1 MKPTGTTGEESCKER
16 HGTRGSIFEATCISR
31 RKEKSHFPETALPD
45 LNIVRQ
51 KLFAEESSLVAS
63 LAQKARLASPDTQRV
78 KEIARRLVEDV
89 RRHRSSQGGID
100 AFMHEY
106 SLSSEEGVVLMCL
119 AEALLR
125 IPDAETADKLI
136 ADKLGGKDWQ
146 KHVGHSESL
155 FVNAS
160 AWGLMLTGR
169 FVELGRQTKEDITGY
184 LAKLMKRSGEPVVR
198 QAMRQAMRIMGKQF
212 VLGRTISEALKIA
225 KPLEEQGYRFSYD
238 MLGEAAM
245 TMADADRY
253 LAAYETS
260 LKEVASA
267 AKGTPSNGVF
277 ARPSISVKLSAL
289 HPRYEEKAR
298 QRVLTELKGRV
309 LKLAQQ
315 AKASDLGLTID
326 AEESYR
332 LELSLELL
340 EALLR
345 EKSIEEWNGL
355 GLAVQA
361 YGKRAYPLLEWLA
374 EGARDRGRMM
384 PVRLVKGAYWD
395 TEIKR
400 AQEGGFEAYP
410 VFTRKVSTDV
420 SYLACAKYM
429 LGQRDVFYPQFATHN
444 AHTLA
449 AVHVMA
455 GNDKRYEFQRLHGM
469 GQQLYANVISQ
480 EGLNQPARIYAPVGS
495 HEDLLA
501 YLVRRL
507 LENGANTSFVNR
519 LADDNAPIAEI
530 VTDPVDEIKTLKT
543 VPHPRIPLPRQ
554 IFSPRRNSE
563 GVPLWDSSTRMHL
576 TAEIEK
582 VLQRSD
588 FSASPLVNGETLNG
602 TRPSQITSPHD
613 RRVVVGQVAEAEG
626 RDIETAL
633 ASAVS
638 AFRDWDRLGGQR
650 RAEFLEKA
658 ADLYEANRPLLMA
671 LLVREAGKTLDN
683 AQADLREAV
692 DFLRYY
698 AMQAREQFADPRI
711 LPGPTGERNELS
723 LHGRGVFAAIAPW
736 NFPLAIYTGQMAAAL
751 AAGNAVLAKPAEQT
765 PLIGVEAV
773 KLLHLAGVPQEVLHF
788 LPGEGARIGGAL
800 IGDLRLSG
808 IAFTGSNET
817 ATIINR
823 SLAQRHGAII
833 PFIAE
838 TGGLNAMIVDSSALP
853 EQAVRDVVSSAFD
866 SAGQRCS
873 AARILFVQDDAAQRV
888 LPMLKGAIAE
898 LKLGDPLDYATDV
911 GPVIDEEARSNLE
924 SHKEKMRKAAKTL
937 FELPLGPEH
946 TPGTFVAPAAFELP
960 DLSLLRREVFGPI
973 LHVVRFS
980 GDRLAEVCDEINATG
995 YGLTL
1000 GLHTRIES
1008 TVEEVRAR
1016 IKVGNMYVN
1025 RNQIGAV
1032 VGSQPFGGEGLS
1044 GTGPKAGGP
1053 HYLHRFATE
1062 RVLSVDTTA
1071 SGGNAAL
1078 MSMEAES

>member
-1 MKPTGTTGEESCKER
+1 S
-16 HGTRGSIFEATCISR
+16 
-31 RKEKSHFPETALPD
+31 
-45 LNIVRQ
+45 V
-51 KLFAEESSLVAS
+51 
-63 LAQKARLASPDTQRV
+63 
-78 KEIARRLVEDV
+78 
-89 RRHRSSQGGID
+89 QGGID

-125 IPDAETADKLI
+125 IPDADTADKLI

-184 LAKLMKRSGEPVVR
+184 LATLMKRSGEPVIR

-225 KPLEEQGYRFSYD
+225 RPLEEQGYRFSYD

-245 TMADADRY
+245 TMPDADRY
-253 LAAYETS
+253 FGAYETS
-260 LKEVASA
+260 IEAVARA
-267 AKGTPSNGVF
+267 ANGGNSQDIF
-277 ARPSISVKLSAL
+277 AKPSISLKLSAL

-298 QRVLTELKGRV
+298 GRVLSELLARV
-309 LKLAQQ
+309 LKLAEQ
-315 AKASDLGLTID
+315 AKSRRLGLTID
-326 AEESYR
+326 AEEAHR
-332 LELSLELL
+332 LELSLELFARL
-340 EALLR
+340 AFEPSLAG
-345 EKSIEEWNGL
+345 WTGL

-361 YGKRAYPLLEWLA
+361 YGRRAFPVLEWLA
-374 EGARDRGRMM
+374 ALGRETGRVV

-410 VFTRKVSTDV
+410 VFTRKMSTDV

-429 LGQRDVFYPQFATHN
+429 LAHRDVLYPQFATHN

-449 AVHVMA
+449 SVFVMA
-455 GNDKRYEFQRLHGM
+455 GNDKRFEFQRLHGM
-469 GQQLYANVISQ
+469 GQQLYANVIGR

-519 LADDNAPIAEI
+519 LADDAAPVEDI
-530 VTDPVDEIKTLKT
+530 VADPVDEVRALKS
-543 VPHPRIPLPRQ
+543 VPHPRIDLPRD
-554 IFSPRRNSE
+554 IFAPRRNSA
-563 GVPLWDSSTRMHL
+563 GLPLWDAGARKNL
-576 TAEIEK
+576 REEIAAILEERK
-582 VLQRSD
+582 
-588 FSASPLVNGETLNG
+588 FSAAPLVNGRALNG
-602 TRPSQITSPHD
+602 RAPMPVRSPHD
-613 RRVVVGQVAEAEG
+613 RRHVIGEISEAAEKEIEQAVAAA
-626 RDIETAL
+626 TS
-633 ASAVS
+633 ASP
-638 AFRDWDRLGGQR
+638 DWDR
-650 RAEFLEKA
+650 RAGPERAAILEKA
-658 ADLYEANRPLLMA
+658 ADLYERNRPLLMA
-671 LLVREAGKTLDN
+671 LLIREAGKTLDN

-698 AMQAREQFADPRI
+698 AMQARDRFSEPLL
-711 LPGPTGERNELS
+711 LPGPTGERNTLS
-723 LHGRGVFAAIAPW
+723 LHSRGVFAAISPW
-736 NFPLAIYTGQMAAAL
+736 NFPLAIFTGQIAAAL

-765 PLIGVEAV
+765 PLIGCEAV
-773 KLLHLAGVPQEVLHF
+773 KLLHRAGVPQDVLHF
-788 LPGEGARIGGAL
+788 LPGDGARIGSSILA
-800 IGDLRLSG
+800 DARLSG
-808 IAFTGSNET
+808 VAFTGSNET
-817 ATIINR
+817 AALINQA
-823 SLAQRHGAII
+823 LASREGAII
-833 PFIAE
+833 PFVAE

-853 EQAVRDVVSSAFD
+853 EQAVRDVLSSAFD

-873 AARILFVQDDAAQRV
+873 AARLLFVQEDVAGRL
-888 LPMLKGAIAE
+888 LPMLKGAMAE
-898 LKLGDPLDYATDV
+898 LQLGDPLDYATDV
-911 GPVIDEEARSNLE
+911 GPVIDEEARTSLE
-924 SHKEKMRKAAKTL
+924 AHKRKMSKQAKTL
-937 FELPLGPEH
+937 VDLPLSRDLAH
-946 TPGTFVAPAAFELP
+946 GTYVAPAAYELE

-973 LHVVRFS
+973 LHVVRFAN
-980 GDRLAEVCDEINATG
+980 DRLGEVCEQINGTG

-1008 TVEEVRAR
+1008 TVDEVQAR

-1025 RNQIGAV
+1025 RNQVGAV

-1053 HYLHRFATE
+1053 HYLYRFATE

-1078 MSMEAES
+1078 MSMDSEGRG